1 MTQKN
6 KMSGELSLD
15 KELFIVS
22 APSGTGKTTLC
33 RKLTVSVPRLIHS
46 VSYTTRVP
54 RKDEIRN
61 VHYTFI
67 SNKRFMTMVNKGEFA
82 EWAVV
87 HGNLYGTSI
96 KRLLKMS
103 KRGYD
108 IILDVDTQGAK
119 QIKRIFKNAVSIF
132 ILPPSMKVLEQ
143 RLRGRKSDLTQEIK
157 NRLKRAKDEIA
168 DYKCYDYIIINDK
181 LNRAFR
187 ELESIV
193 IAIRLRTENIN
204 TKIIKI

>member
-6 KMSGELSLD
+6 KISGELSLE

-22 APSGTGKTTLC
+22 APSGAGKTTLC
-33 RKLTVSVPRLIHS
+33 RKLTASVPWLIHS

-54 RKDEIRN
+54 RKGEIRN

-67 SNKRFMTMVNKGEFA
+67 SKKRFMTMVNKGEFA

-193 IAIRLRTENIN
+193 IARRLRTENIN